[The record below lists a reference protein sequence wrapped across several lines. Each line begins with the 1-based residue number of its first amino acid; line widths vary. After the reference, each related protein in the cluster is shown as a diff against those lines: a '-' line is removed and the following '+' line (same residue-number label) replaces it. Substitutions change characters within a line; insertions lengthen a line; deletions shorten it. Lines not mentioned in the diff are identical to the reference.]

1 MQKSIQTIG
10 ASLLCLSFF
19 LLGCDKQDNM
29 EGGGVKLPPN
39 VTVVNFHAIDNQNNL
54 LKFSGLRNFRETR
67 SVNVKG
73 LMSGERLLAI
83 DIRPAT
89 GELYAVTN
97 QSRLYVIDPMGGT
110 ATPVT
115 TTPFSPAIDGEA
127 VAFDF
132 NPTVDRI
139 RLVTSKGQNL
149 RLHPVTGVVAAIDGM
164 INPGTPMVV
173 GAGYTNSFAGAT
185 TTTLYVLDM
194 ASDKLFTQVP
204 PNNGTLVEVGALG
217 IDAMGEGGF
226 DISPDNAI
234 SLAVVNTKGDGKS
247 VFSAGSKYS
256 FYYIDL
262 ATGKTYPAGNTTR
275 KIQGISLINE

>member
-1 MQKSIQTIG
+1 MQKFINSIG
-10 ASLLCLSFF
+10 GGLLCLSIFMT
-19 LLGCDKQDNM
+19 GCDKQDNM
-29 EGGGVKLPPN
+29 QGGDIKLPPN

-54 LKFSGLRNFRETR
+54 IKFSGLRNFRETR

-97 QSRLYVIDPMGGT
+97 QSRLYVIDPMGGM
-110 ATPVT
+110 ATPVVT
-115 TTPFSPAIDGEA
+115 SPFTPAIDGEA

-149 RLHPVTGVVAAIDGM
+149 RLHPVTGVVAAVDGM
-164 INPGTPMVV
+164 INPGMPMVV
-173 GAGYTNSFAGAT
+173 GAGYTNSFAGST
-185 TTTLYVLDM
+185 NTTLYTIDV

-204 PNNGTLVEVGALG
+204 PNNGTLVEVGSLG
-217 IDAMGEGGF
+217 IDATGEGGF
-226 DISPDNAI
+226 DISPDNVI
-234 SLAVVNTKGDGKS
+234 SLAVLNTKGDGKS
-247 VFSAGSKYS
+247 VITTGSKYTI
-256 FYYIDL
+256 YYIDL
-262 ATGKTYPAGNTTR
+262 ATGKSYPAGNTSR
-275 KIQGISLINE
+275 KIMGISLTN

>member
-1 MQKSIQTIG
+1 MQKSIRSIG
-10 ASLLCLSFF
+10 ACLLILSFF
-19 LLGCDKQDNM
+19 LFGCDKQDNM
-29 EGGGVKLPPN
+29 EGGDIKFPPN
-39 VTVVNFHAIDNQNNL
+39 VTIVNFHAIDNQNNL
-54 LKFSGLRNFRETR
+54 LKFSGLRNFKETR
-67 SVNVKG
+67 AVPVKG

-89 GELYAVTN
+89 GELYAVTS
-97 QSRLYVIDPMGGT
+97 QSRLYVIDPMSGMANPISASAFT
-110 ATPVT
+110 
-115 TTPFSPAIDGEA
+115 PAIDGEA

-149 RLHPVTGVVAAIDGM
+149 RLHPVTGVVAAVDGM
-164 INPGTPMVV
+164 INPGMPMVV

-185 TTTLYVLDM
+185 TTTLYTIDVV
-194 ASDKLFTQVP
+194 SDKLFTQVP

-234 SLAVVNTKGDGKS
+234 SLAVMNTKGDGKT
-247 VFSAGSKYS
+247 VFSAGSKYT

-262 ATGKTYPAGNTTR
+262 ATGKSYPAGNTGR
-275 KIQGISLINE
+275 KIQGISLTN